1 MGRGAG
7 LHARSAPERREHPDA
22 RAVPAPVRQSSAGG
36 PLLHPRRVRRAA
48 RPGAGHGLLAH
59 SGEPAY
65 PVLLSRLGAG
75 GCRQGRRPCGP
86 GVPLMAGTATP
97 RPKPKFKGLDPAR
110 SEEYLGWLREMMLIR
125 RFEEKA
131 GEAYSLGK
139 IGGFCHLYIGQEAV
153 AVGSLAALG
162 PDDYI
167 TCSYREHGHALARGI
182 SARSVMAELFGKAAG
197 CSGGKGGSMHLF
209 DASLGFL
216 GGHGIVGG
224 HIPLTTGM
232 AFAAKYRDTDQVAV
246 CYFGEAAVNNG
257 AFHEALNMAA
267 LWKLPCIYVC
277 ENNRYGMGT
286 ALERASAI
294 YDISERASSYD
305 MINEVVDGQDVLTM
319 KNAMDR
325 AVERARDEKAPTLLE
340 VRTYRFMGHSMSDPI
355 HGHYRTKEEV
365 EEHRKRDPI
374 VLWSRKLISDGIM
387 DEPAVRALDAEVTA
401 EIADAYAF
409 AEKAEDPDPRELY
422 T

>member
-1 MGRGAG
+1 MATRTK
-7 LHARSAPERREHPDA
+7 
-22 RAVPAPVRQSSAGG
+22 
-36 PLLHPRRVRRAA
+36 A
-48 RPGAGHGLLAH
+48 RPRG
-59 SGEPAY
+59 
-65 PVLLSRLGAG
+65 
-75 GCRQGRRPCGP
+75 
-86 GVPLMAGTATP
+86 
-97 RPKPKFKGLDPAR
+97 GLDPAR
-110 SEEYLGWLREMMLIR
+110 ADEYRDWLRQMILIR

-131 GEAYSLGK
+131 GEAFSLGK
-139 IGGFCHLYIGQEAV
+139 IGGFCHLYFGQEAV

-182 SARSVMAELFGKAAG
+182 SARTVMAELFGKAAG
-197 CSGGKGGSMHLF
+197 SSKGKGGSMHLF

-224 HIPLTTGM
+224 HIPLATGM
-232 AFAAKYRDTDQVAV
+232 AFAAKYRDTEQVAV

-267 LWKLPCIYVC
+267 LWKLPAIYLC

-305 MINEVVDGQDVLTM
+305 MANEVVDGQDVLIM
-319 KNAMDR
+319 HAAMER
-325 AVERARDEKAPTLLE
+325 AVERARADKVPTLLE

-365 EEHRKRDPI
+365 EDQRKRDPI
-374 VLWSRKLISDGIM
+374 SVWSQRLIAEGLT
-387 DEPAVRALDAEVTA
+387 DEAAVKALDQEIVREV
-401 EIADAYAF
+401 EDAYQF
-409 AEKAEDPDPRELY
+409 ADQAPDPEMEELHRDVY
-422 T
+422 AD

>member
-1 MGRGAG
+1 
-7 LHARSAPERREHPDA
+7 
-22 RAVPAPVRQSSAGG
+22 
-36 PLLHPRRVRRAA
+36 
-48 RPGAGHGLLAH
+48 
-59 SGEPAY
+59 
-65 PVLLSRLGAG
+65 
-75 GCRQGRRPCGP
+75 
-86 GVPLMAGTATP
+86 
-97 RPKPKFKGLDPAR
+97 
-110 SEEYLGWLREMMLIR
+110 MMLIR
-125 RFEEKA
+125 HFEEKA

-167 TCSYREHGHALARGI
+167 TCSYREHGHALVRGI
-182 SARSVMAELFGKAAG
+182 SARAVMAELFGKAAG

-224 HIPLTTGM
+224 HIPLSTGM
-232 AFAAKYRDTDQVAV
+232 AFAIKYRDTNQVAV

-267 LWKLPCIYVC
+267 LWKLPCVYIC

-294 YDISERASSYD
+294 YDISERACSYD
-305 MINEVVDGQDVLTM
+305 MANEVVDGQEVLVM
-319 KNAMDR
+319 HAAMER
-325 AVERARDEKAPTLLE
+325 AVQRARADKQPTLLD

-355 HGHYRTKEEV
+355 HGHYRTREEV
-365 EEHRKRDPI
+365 EDQRKRDPI
-374 VLWSRKLISDGIM
+374 AVWSQRLIAEGIM
-387 DEPAVRALDAEVTA
+387 EEPAVRAMDQEVIAEV
-401 EIADAYAF
+401 EDAYQF
-409 AEKAEDPDPRELY
+409 ADQAPDPDPDALY
-422 T
+422 RDVYAEEQVKSEE

>member
-1 MGRGAG
+1 MAE
-7 LHARSAPERREHPDA
+7 ST
-22 RAVPAPVRQSSAGG
+22 
-36 PLLHPRRVRRAA
+36 AA
-48 RPGAGHGLLAH
+48 RTRA
-59 SGEPAY
+59 
-65 PVLLSRLGAG
+65 
-75 GCRQGRRPCGP
+75 QRR
-86 GVPLMAGTATP
+86 GV
-97 RPKPKFKGLDPAR
+97 DPAR
-110 SEEYLGWLREMMLIR
+110 ADEYRGWLRQMILIR

-153 AVGSLAALG
+153 AVGSLATLG

-182 SARSVMAELFGKAAG
+182 PTRAVMAELFGKAPG

-216 GGHGIVGG
+216 GGHAIVGA
-224 HIPLTTGM
+224 HIPLSTGM
-232 AFAAKYRDTDQVAV
+232 AFAAKYRNTSQVAV

-267 LWKLPCIYVC
+267 LWKLPAIYIC

-294 YDISERASSYD
+294 YDISERACSYD
-305 MINEVVDGQDVLTM
+305 MANEVVDGQDVLVM
-319 KNAMDR
+319 HAAMDR
-325 AVERARDEKAPTLLE
+325 AVQRARNDKLPTLLE

-355 HGHYRTKEEV
+355 HGHYRTREEV
-365 EEHRKRDPI
+365 EDQRKRDPI
-374 VLWSRKLISDGIM
+374 AVWSQRLIADGLL
-387 DEPAVRALDAEVTA
+387 DEPGLKALNQEVVD
-401 EIADAYAF
+401 EVEDAYQF
-409 AEKAEDPDPRELY
+409 AEQAPDPAPEELY
-422 T
+422 THVYAGSPQAGEPG

>member
-1 MGRGAG
+1 MATAAG
-7 LHARSAPERREHPDA
+7 
-22 RAVPAPVRQSSAGG
+22 
-36 PLLHPRRVRRAA
+36 A
-48 RPGAGHGLLAH
+48 RP
-59 SGEPAY
+59 
-65 PVLLSRLGAG
+65 
-75 GCRQGRRPCGP
+75 RPRG
-86 GVPLMAGTATP
+86 
-97 RPKPKFKGLDPAR
+97 GLDPELADKYR
-110 SEEYLGWLREMMLIR
+110 DWLRQMLLIR

-162 PDDYI
+162 DDDYI

-182 SARSVMAELFGKAAG
+182 TPQTVMAELFGKAAG
-197 CSGGKGGSMHLF
+197 CSKGKGGSMHLF

-216 GGHGIVGG
+216 GGHAIVGA
-224 HIPLTTGM
+224 HIPLATGM
-232 AFAAKYRDTDQVAV
+232 AFAAKYRDTSQVAV

-267 LWKLPCIYVC
+267 LWKLPAIYIC

-305 MINEVVDGQDVLTM
+305 MANEVVDGQDVLIM
-319 KNAMDR
+319 DAAMER
-325 AVERARDEKAPTLLE
+325 AVQRARTAKVPTLLE

-365 EEHRKRDPI
+365 EGQRKRDPI
-374 VLWSRKLISDGIM
+374 ALWSQRLIAEGLM
-387 DEPAVRALDAEVTA
+387 DEAAIKALDKEIIREVD
-401 EIADAYAF
+401 EAYQF
-409 AEKAEDPDPRELY
+409 AEEAPDPEPEELYRDVYAEDDGGRG
-422 T
+422 TADKGS

>member
-1 MGRGAG
+1 MAGSTAARRTRG
-7 LHARSAPERREHPDA
+7 
-22 RAVPAPVRQSSAGG
+22 GG
-36 PLLHPRRVRRAA
+36 AA
-48 RPGAGHGLLAH
+48 RPADAGAADQ
-59 SGEPAY
+59 Y
-65 PVLLSRLGAG
+65 RL
-75 GCRQGRRPCGP
+75 
-86 GVPLMAGTATP
+86 
-97 RPKPKFKGLDPAR
+97 
-110 SEEYLGWLREMMLIR
+110 WLREMLLIR

-153 AVGSLAALG
+153 AVGSIAALR

-167 TCSYREHGHALARGI
+167 VCSYREHGHALARGI
-182 SARSVMAELFGKAAG
+182 PARAVMAELFGKAAG

-209 DASLGFL
+209 DAARGFM
-216 GGHGIVGG
+216 GGHAIVGG
-224 HIPLTTGM
+224 HIPLATGM
-232 AFAAKYRDTDQVAV
+232 AFAAKYRGTEQVAV

-267 LWKLPCIYVC
+267 LWKLPCVYIC

-286 ALERASAI
+286 ALERASAL

-305 MINEVVDGQDVLTM
+305 MINEVVDGQDVLAM

-325 AVERARDEKAPTLLE
+325 AVERARIEKAPTLLE

-374 VLWSRKLISDGIM
+374 ALWSQKLMADGLM

-401 EIADAYAF
+401 EIADAYRF
-409 AEKAEDPDPRELY
+409 ADEAADPEPGALFADVYAPEKG
-422 T
+422 